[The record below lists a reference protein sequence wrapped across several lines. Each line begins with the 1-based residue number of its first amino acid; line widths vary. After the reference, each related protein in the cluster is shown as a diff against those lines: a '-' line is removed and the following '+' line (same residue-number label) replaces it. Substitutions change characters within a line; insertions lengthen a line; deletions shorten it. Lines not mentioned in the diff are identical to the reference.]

1 MKRIFIFALSILI
14 LAQAHAFSQAEA
26 QSSADIITV
35 SVSTVSPTYQT
46 GDIVEIYGSVSVSSD
61 PLKAFDVALI
71 VKAPNGNLI
80 QVAQI
85 TPGADGYYSKSI
97 QSSESWKEGTYTVT
111 ANYDI
116 KSASTSFSFNA
127 VGAAA
132 IDEVVEAAEE
142 VAEAAEAVAGEVA
155 EAAEA
160 VAGEVVEAA
169 EEVAEVI
176 GVAAGGLVCGSGTH
190 EADGFC
196 IPDGSDSF
204 GLTYDSASVNGLIL
218 TAAIAFGIAVA
229 IIITLR
235 LIGKAGGSR

>member
-1 MKRIFIFALSILI
+1 MKRVAIFALSILI
-14 LAQAHAFSQAEA
+14 LAQAYGFSQAEA
-26 QSSADIITV
+26 QSSADVVTV
-35 SVSTVSPTYQT
+35 SVSTVSSTYQT
-46 GDIVEIYGSVSVSSD
+46 GDIVEIYGSVSVVSD
-61 PLKAFDVALI
+61 PLRAYDVALI

-116 KSASTSFSFNA
+116 KSASTSFSFSTA
-127 VGAAA
+127 TA

-142 VAEAAEAVAGEVA
+142 VAEAAEAVAEEVVEVA
-155 EAAEA
+155 EEI
-160 VAGEVVEAA
+160 VA
-169 EEVAEVI
+169 
-176 GVAAGGLVCGSGTH
+176 AAGGLACGSGTH

-204 GLTYDSASVNGLIL
+204 GLEYDSASTGGLIL
-218 TAAIAFGIAVA
+218 TASIAFGIAVA
-229 IIITLR
+229 IIIVLR

>member
-1 MKRIFIFALSILI
+1 
-14 LAQAHAFSQAEA
+14 
-26 QSSADIITV
+26 
-35 SVSTVSPTYQT
+35 
-46 GDIVEIYGSVSVSSD
+46 
-61 PLKAFDVALI
+61 
-71 VKAPNGNLI
+71 VKAPNGNFI
-80 QVAQI
+80 EIAQI

-116 KSASTSFSFNA
+116 KSASTSFSFST
-127 VGAAA
+127 VGSAA

-142 VAEAAEAVAGEVA
+142 VAEAAEAVAGEVV

-169 EEVAEVI
+169 GAVAGEVVE
-176 GVAAGGLVCGSGTH
+176 AAGGLACGSGTH

-204 GLTYDSASVNGLIL
+204 GLEYDSASTGGLIL
-218 TAAIAFGIAVA
+218 TASIAFGIAVA
-229 IIITLR
+229 IIIILR
-235 LIGKAGGSR
+235 LIGKAGRSS

>member
-14 LAQAHAFSQAEA
+14 LAQAYGFSQAEA
-26 QSSADIITV
+26 QSSADIVTV
-35 SVSTVSPTYQT
+35 SVSTVSSTYQT
-46 GDIVEIYGSVSVSSD
+46 GDIVEIYGSVSFSSD
-61 PLKAFDVALI
+61 PLRAYDVALI
-71 VKAPNGNLI
+71 VKAPNGNFI
-80 QVAQI
+80 EVAQI

-116 KSASTSFSFNA
+116 KSASTSFSFST
-127 VGAAA
+127 VKAAA

-142 VAEAAEAVAGEVA
+142 VVEAAEAVAE
-155 EAAEA
+155 
-160 VAGEVVEAA
+160 EVVEAA
-169 EEVAEVI
+169 EGIVE
-176 GVAAGGLVCGSGTH
+176 AAGGLACGSGTH

-204 GLTYDSASVNGLIL
+204 GLEYDSASTGGLIL

-229 IIITLR
+229 IIIALR
-235 LIGKAGGSR
+235 LIGKAGKSQ

>member
-1 MKRIFIFALSILI
+1 MKRIIIFALSVLV
-14 LAQAHAFSQAEA
+14 LTQAYAFSQADA
-26 QSSADIITV
+26 QSRADLITV
-35 SVSTVSPTYQT
+35 SVSTVSPSYNA
-46 GDIVEIYGSVSVSSD
+46 GDIVEIYGSVSFSSD
-61 PLKAFDVALI
+61 PLRAYDVALI
-71 VKAPNGNLI
+71 VKAPNGNFVE
-80 QVAQI
+80 VAQI
-85 TPGADGYYSKSI
+85 TPNTDGYYSKSI
-97 QSSESWKEGTYTVT
+97 QSGESWKEGTYTVT

-116 KSASTSFSFNA
+116 KSASTSFAFSA
-127 VGAAA
+127 ETAA
-132 IDEVVEAAEE
+132 IEEVVEAAEE
-142 VAEAAEAVAGEVA
+142 VAEAAEAVAGEVI
-155 EAAEA
+155 
-160 VAGEVVEAA
+160 EAA

-204 GLTYDSASVNGLIL
+204 GLSYDPASVNGLIL

>member
-1 MKRIFIFALSILI
+1 MKRVAIFALSILI
-14 LAQAHAFSQAEA
+14 LAQAYAFSQAEA
-26 QSSADIITV
+26 QSSADIVTV

-46 GDIVEIYGSVSVSSD
+46 GDIVEIYGSVSMVSD
-61 PLKAFDVALI
+61 PLRAYDVALI
-71 VKAPNGNLI
+71 VKAPNGNFI
-80 QVAQI
+80 EVAQI

-116 KSASTSFSFNA
+116 KSASTSFAFSA
-127 VGAAA
+127 AETAA
-132 IDEVVEAAEE
+132 IEEVVEAAE
-142 VAEAAEAVAGEVA
+142 EVA

-176 GVAAGGLVCGSGTH
+176 VVAAGGLVCGSGTH

-204 GLTYDSASVNGLIL
+204 GLEYDSASTGGLIL
-218 TAAIAFGIAVA
+218 TASIAFGIAVA
-229 IIITLR
+229 IIIVLR
-235 LIGKAGGSR
+235 LIGKAGRSS

>member
-1 MKRIFIFALSILI
+1 MKRVAIFALSILI
-14 LAQAHAFSQAEA
+14 LAQAYAFSQAEA
-26 QSSADIITV
+26 QSSADIVTV

-46 GDIVEIYGSVSVSSD
+46 GDMVEIYGSVSVSSD
-61 PLKAFDVALI
+61 PLRAFDVALI

-116 KSASTSFSFNA
+116 KSASTSFSFST
-127 VGAAA
+127 VKAAA

-142 VAEAAEAVAGEVA
+142 VAEAAEAVAEEVA
-155 EAAEA
+155 EAAQA
-160 VAGEVVEAA
+160 VVGEVVEAA
-169 EEVAEVI
+169 
-176 GVAAGGLVCGSGTH
+176 GGLACGSGTH

-204 GLTYDSASVNGLIL
+204 ELEYDSASFGGLIL
-218 TAAIAFGIAVA
+218 TASIAFGIAVA
-229 IIITLR
+229 IIIALR

>member
-1 MKRIFIFALSILI
+1 MKRVAIFALSILI
-14 LAQAHAFSQAEA
+14 LAQAYAFSQAEA
-26 QSSADIITV
+26 QTTRADLITV

-46 GDIVEIYGSVSVSSD
+46 GDIVEIYGSVSMVSD
-61 PLKAFDVALI
+61 PLRAYDVALI
-71 VKAPNGNLI
+71 VKAPNGNFI
-80 QVAQI
+80 EIAQI

-116 KSASTSFSFNA
+116 KSASTSFSFST
-127 VGAAA
+127 VGSAA

-142 VAEAAEAVAGEVA
+142 VAEAAEAVAE
-155 EAAEA
+155 
-160 VAGEVVEAA
+160 EVVEAA
-169 EEVAEVI
+169 EGIVE
-176 GVAAGGLVCGSGTH
+176 AAGGLACGSGTH

-204 GLTYDSASVNGLIL
+204 ELEYDSASFGGLIL
-218 TAAIAFGIAVA
+218 TASIAFGIAVA
-229 IIITLR
+229 IIIALR

>member
-1 MKRIFIFALSILI
+1 MKRIAIFALSILI
-14 LAQAHAFSQAEA
+14 LAQAYAFSQADA
-26 QSSADIITV
+26 QSRADLITV
-35 SVSTVSPTYQT
+35 SVSTVSSTYQT
-46 GDIVEIYGSVSVSSD
+46 GDIVEIYGSVSMVSD
-61 PLKAFDVALI
+61 PLRAYDVALI
-71 VKAPNGNLI
+71 VKAPNGNFI
-80 QVAQI
+80 EIAQI

-116 KSASTSFSFNA
+116 KSASTSFAFSTA
-127 VGAAA
+127 ETAA
-132 IDEVVEAAEE
+132 IEEVVEAAE
-142 VAEAAEAVAGEVA
+142 EVA

-176 GVAAGGLVCGSGTH
+176 VVAAGGLACGSGTH

-204 GLTYDSASVNGLIL
+204 GLEYDSASTGGLIL
-218 TAAIAFGIAVA
+218 TASIAFGIAVA
-229 IIITLR
+229 IIIALR
-235 LIGKAGGSR
+235 LIGKAGRSS

>member
-26 QSSADIITV
+26 QSRTDIVTL

-46 GDIVEIYGSVSVSSD
+46 GDIVEIYGSVSMVSD
-61 PLKAFDVALI
+61 PLRAYDVALI
-71 VKAPNGNLI
+71 VKAPNGNFI
-80 QVAQI
+80 EVAQI
-85 TPGADGYYSKSI
+85 TPGADGYYSKSV

-116 KSASTSFSFNA
+116 KSASTSFSFST
-127 VGAAA
+127 VKAAA

-142 VAEAAEAVAGEVA
+142 VAEAAEAVAGEVV

-160 VAGEVVEAA
+160 VVGEVVEAA
-169 EEVAEVI
+169 
-176 GVAAGGLVCGSGTH
+176 GGLACGSGTH

-204 GLTYDSASVNGLIL
+204 GLEYDSASTGGLIL
-218 TAAIAFGIAVA
+218 TASIAFGIAVA
-229 IIITLR
+229 IIIVLR

>member
-26 QSSADIITV
+26 QSSADIVTV

-46 GDIVEIYGSVSVSSD
+46 GDIVEIYGSVSVVSD
-61 PLKAFDVALI
+61 PLRAYDVALI
-71 VKAPNGNLI
+71 VKAPNGNFI
-80 QVAQI
+80 EIAQI

-116 KSASTSFSFNA
+116 KSASTSFSFST
-127 VGAAA
+127 VKAAA

-142 VAEAAEAVAGEVA
+142 VAEAAEAVAGEVV

-169 EEVAEVI
+169 
-176 GVAAGGLVCGSGTH
+176 GGLACGSGTH

-204 GLTYDSASVNGLIL
+204 GLEYDSASTGGLIL
-218 TAAIAFGIAVA
+218 TASIAFGIAVA
-229 IIITLR
+229 IIIVLR

>member
-1 MKRIFIFALSILI
+1 MKRVAIFALSILI
-14 LAQAHAFSQAEA
+14 LAQAYGFSQAEA
-26 QSSADIITV
+26 QSSADIVTV

-46 GDIVEIYGSVSVSSD
+46 GDIVEIYGSVSVVSD
-61 PLKAFDVALI
+61 PLRAYDVALI
-71 VKAPNGNLI
+71 VKAPNGNFVE
-80 QVAQI
+80 VAQI
-85 TPGADGYYSKSI
+85 TPSADGYYSKSI

-116 KSASTSFSFNA
+116 KSASTSFSFSA

-160 VAGEVVEAA
+160 VAGEVA
-169 EEVAEVI
+169 E
-176 GVAAGGLVCGSGTH
+176 AAGGLACGSGTH

-204 GLTYDSASVNGLIL
+204 GLEYDSASTGGLIL
-218 TAAIAFGIAVA
+218 TASIAFGIAVA
-229 IIITLR
+229 IIIALR
-235 LIGKAGGSR
+235 LIGKAGRSS

>member
-1 MKRIFIFALSILI
+1 MKRIIIFTLSILV
-14 LAQAHAFSQAEA
+14 LTQAYAFSQADA
-26 QSSADIITV
+26 QSRADLITV
-35 SVSTVSPTYQT
+35 SVSTASPTYQS
-46 GDIVEIYGSVSVSSD
+46 GDIVEIYGSVSFSSD
-61 PLKAFDVALI
+61 PLKAYDVALI
-71 VKAPNGNLI
+71 VKAPNGNFVE
-80 QVAQI
+80 VAQI
-85 TPGADGYYSKSI
+85 TPNTDGYYSKSI
-97 QSSESWKEGTYTVT
+97 QSGESWKEGTYTVT

-116 KSASTSFSFNA
+116 KSASTSFAFSA
-127 VGAAA
+127 ETAA
-132 IDEVVEAAEE
+132 IEEVVEAAE
-142 VAEAAEAVAGEVA
+142 EVA

-204 GLTYDSASVNGLIL
+204 GLSYDPASVNGLIL

>member
-26 QSSADIITV
+26 QSSADIVTV

-46 GDIVEIYGSVSVSSD
+46 GDIVEIYGSVSMVSD
-61 PLKAFDVALI
+61 PLRAYDVALI
-71 VKAPNGNLI
+71 VKAPNGNFI
-80 QVAQI
+80 EVAQI
-85 TPGADGYYSKSI
+85 TPGADGYYSKSV

-116 KSASTSFSFNA
+116 KSASTSFSFST
-127 VGAAA
+127 VKAAA

-142 VAEAAEAVAGEVA
+142 VAEAAEAVAGEVV

-169 EEVAEVI
+169 
-176 GVAAGGLVCGSGTH
+176 GGLACGSGTH

-204 GLTYDSASVNGLIL
+204 GLEYDSASTGGLIL
-218 TAAIAFGIAVA
+218 TASIAFGIAVA
-229 IIITLR
+229 IIIVLR

>member
-1 MKRIFIFALSILI
+1 MKRIAIFALSILI
-14 LAQAHAFSQAEA
+14 LAQAYAFSQAEA

-35 SVSTVSPTYQT
+35 SVSTASPTYQT

-61 PLKAFDVALI
+61 PLKTFDVALI

-80 QVAQI
+80 QVAQV

-169 EEVAEVI
+169 
-176 GVAAGGLVCGSGTH
+176 GGLACGSGTH

-204 GLTYDSASVNGLIL
+204 GLEYDSTSTGGLIL
-218 TAAIAFGIAVA
+218 TASIAFGIAVA
-229 IIITLR
+229 IIIVLR

>member
-1 MKRIFIFALSILI
+1 MKRIIIFALSVLV
-14 LAQAHAFSQAEA
+14 LTQAYAFSQADA
-26 QSSADIITV
+26 QSRADLITV
-35 SVSTVSPTYQT
+35 SVSTASPTYQT
-46 GDIVEIYGSVSVSSD
+46 GDIVEIYGSVSFSSD
-61 PLKAFDVALI
+61 PLKAYDVALI
-71 VKAPNGNLI
+71 VKAPNGNFI
-80 QVAQI
+80 EVAQI
-85 TPGADGYYSKSI
+85 TPNTDGYYSKSI
-97 QSSESWKEGTYTVT
+97 QSGESWKEGTYTVT
-111 ANYDI
+111 ANYDV
-116 KSASTSFSFNA
+116 KSASTSFAFSA
-127 VGAAA
+127 ETAA

-155 EAAEA
+155 
-160 VAGEVVEAA
+160 EAA

-204 GLTYDSASVNGLIL
+204 GLSYDPASVNGLIL

-235 LIGKAGGSR
+235 LIGKAGKSQ

>member
-1 MKRIFIFALSILI
+1 MKRVAIFALSILI
-14 LAQAHAFSQAEA
+14 LAQAYAFSQAEA
-26 QSSADIITV
+26 QSSADIVTV

-46 GDIVEIYGSVSVSSD
+46 GDMVEIYGSVSVSSD
-61 PLKAFDVALI
+61 PLRAFDVALI

-142 VAEAAEAVAGEVA
+142 VAEAAEAVAE
-155 EAAEA
+155 
-160 VAGEVVEAA
+160 EVVEAA
-169 EEVAEVI
+169 EGIV
-176 GVAAGGLVCGSGTH
+176 VAAGGLACGSGTH
-190 EADGFC
+190 ETDGFC

-204 GLTYDSASVNGLIL
+204 GLEYDSASTGGLIL
-218 TAAIAFGIAVA
+218 TASIAFGIAVA
-229 IIITLR
+229 IIIVLR
-235 LIGKAGGSR
+235 LIGKAGRSS

>member
-1 MKRIFIFALSILI
+1 MKRIAIFTLSILI
-14 LAQAHAFSQAEA
+14 LAQAYGFSQAEA
-26 QSSADIITV
+26 QSSSDIVTV

-46 GDIVEIYGSVSVSSD
+46 GDIVEIYGSVSMVSD
-61 PLKAFDVALI
+61 PLRAYDVALI
-71 VKAPNGNLI
+71 VKAPNGNFI
-80 QVAQI
+80 EIAQI

-111 ANYDI
+111 VNYDI
-116 KSASTSFSFNA
+116 KSASTSFSFST
-127 VGAAA
+127 VEAAA

-142 VAEAAEAVAGEVA
+142 VAEAAEAVAGEVVDA
-155 EAAEA
+155 
-160 VAGEVVEAA
+160 AGEVVE
-169 EEVAEVI
+169 VI
-176 GVAAGGLVCGSGTH
+176 GAAAGGLVCGSGTH

-204 GLTYDSASVNGLIL
+204 GLSYDPASVNGLIL

-229 IIITLR
+229 IIIVLR